1 MIQLPKPGLYRT
13 TQPYPGLEDQLP
25 AATLVYV
32 GQRPDEELPFVVRP
46 GQNFRNE
53 WYWSEPT
60 LTLRSPTW
68 AKTLVALPAEGFYVL
83 PVDFAPAEG
92 IRWPRNA
99 IVQLGYN
106 ARGQGILFLA
116 ERHANEER
124 NVLSFS
130 ERGVGVDDA
139 FMRRLERAPVL
150 LVRPEAQPGSAGPGG
165 AAGAETESG

>member
-13 TQPYPGLEDQLP
+13 TQPYPGLEDALP
-25 AATLVYV
+25 APALVYV
-32 GQRPDEELPFVVRP
+32 GQRPDDGLPFVVRP

-53 WYWSEPT
+53 WYWTEPT
-60 LTLRSPTW
+60 ITLRSPTW
-68 AKTLVALPAEGFYVL
+68 AKTLVALPAEGFYTL
-83 PVDFAPAEG
+83 PADFAPAEN

-106 ARGQGILFLA
+106 ARGQGIVFLA

-130 ERGVGVDDA
+130 ERGASVDDE
-139 FMRRLERAPVL
+139 FLRRLVRAPVL
-150 LVRPEAQPGSAGPGG
+150 SVRPTPTPGDAPEPGPG
-165 AAGAETESG
+165 